1 MTQPYNTSDSKVV
14 ILALAGN
21 PNVGKS
27 TLFNVLTGETAHVA
41 NWPGVTVAVKEGR
54 LTHHEKEIIVVD
66 LPGTYSLSAEAPDA
80 AEAIAREFVAKHKPD
95 VLVVLVDATALQR
108 TMYLPIMALEMTP
121 RVIIAVNMMDVAEKR
136 AIHIDIDALSR
147 ELGIPVVGISA
158 IREEGIGVLLDRVLD
173 VAEGRECRK
182 KPLKVD
188 YGPLE
193 PYIARLEVLIKEKG
207 LLRDYPPRWVAVRL
221 LEGDPVL
228 LHRIKSKEPRT
239 ASIITEII
247 ESAKTSL
254 RTDIALMAVQAR
266 FSFIDSLLKGK
277 ITKTRLISPGIE
289 EKLDKIAL
297 HPVIGPLFASFILLG
312 SFLTVFAVNVGF
324 PLNVI
329 FSFLDKENLA
339 ELVERYSLSNL
350 LVDIFDRIAEMV
362 RIALRNYPSWFS
374 SLIVDGAISGV
385 ASVLGFLPL
394 ILMVYLVLGA
404 LQDSGLMARVA
415 VSLDRFFRRFGL
427 SGKAVF
433 PAVVGFGCSVPAV
446 MSTRAMDDDR
456 ERLVTAMTVPLIPCQ
471 ARLVVMLAIASVMFS
486 SPLGQASFLLGIYL
500 LSIGLYLLSSALL
513 NRVLFKVKVPPELV
527 LEVPPYHKPSIKVI
541 WWYARMNAMK
551 FIKRA
556 GTIIFGLSILLWFLL
571 HFGPKGF
578 ISQKMLEADAL
589 AIEGTLAAVLGK
601 SLVPL
606 GRLMGLGDWRIML
619 ALETGLVAKESVLST
634 IVVATGAA
642 SVNQAIEALG
652 MTNLQAVSLTIA
664 MTTYVPCIA
673 TVGVLKQELRS
684 LKYLLMIIIYQLLLA
699 FVLAASIFWM
709 GKIIGLS

>member
-1 MTQPYNTSDSKVV
+1 MV

-54 LTHHEKEIIVVD
+54 LTHHDIEIVVVD
-66 LPGTYSLSAEAPDA
+66 LPGTYSLAAEAPDA
-80 AEAIAREFVAKHKPD
+80 AEAIAREFIAKHKPD
-95 VLVVLVDATALQR
+95 VLVVLADATALER

-136 AIHIDIDALSR
+136 AIHIDLDALSKD
-147 ELGIPVVGISA
+147 LGVPVIGISA
-158 IREEGIGVLLDRVLD
+158 LREEGIGVLLDRVLD

-182 KPLKVD
+182 DPLKVD

-193 PYIARLEVLIKEKG
+193 LYIARLENLIRNQK
-207 LLRDYPPRWVAVRL
+207 LLTDYPPRWVAVRL

-228 LHRIKSKEPRT
+228 LDAIRSKSPEV
-239 ASIITEII
+239 ASAIDEII
-247 ESAKTSL
+247 QSTKASL
-254 RTDIALMAVQAR
+254 RTDLGLMAVKAR
-266 FSFIDSLLKGK
+266 FAFIDSLLKRR
-277 ITKTRLISPGIE
+277 ITETKLISPGLG

-297 HPVIGPLFASFILLG
+297 HPLFGPLFASLILLS
-312 SFLTVFAVNVGF
+312 SFLGVFAVNVGF

-329 FSFLDKENLA
+329 FSFLGKENLA
-339 ELVERYSLSNL
+339 DLVERYSLSNI
-350 LVDIFDRIAEMV
+350 LVGVFDYIAELV
-362 RIALRNYPSWFS
+362 RNALIGSPKWFV
-374 SLIVDGAISGV
+374 SLLVDGAISGV

-415 VSLDRFFRRFGL
+415 VSLDRFFRWFGL

-446 MSTRAMDDDR
+446 MATRAMDDDR

-471 ARLVVMLAIASVMFS
+471 ARLVVMLAIASVMFH
-486 SPLGQASFLLGIYL
+486 SPLGRATFLLIIYM
-500 LSIGLYLLSSALL
+500 LSIVLYLLSSSLL
-513 NRVLFKVKVPPELV
+513 NRIVFKVKVPPELV
-527 LEVPPYHKPSIKVI
+527 LEVPPYHRPSPRVI

-556 GTIIFGLSILLWFLL
+556 GTIIFSLSIMLWFLL
-571 HFGPKGF
+571 HFGPSGF
-578 ISQKMLEADAL
+578 IPNELIKGDAL
-589 AIEGTLAAVLGK
+589 AVEGTLAAILGK
-601 SLVPL
+601 ALVPL

-619 ALETGLVAKESVLST
+619 ALETGLIAKESVLST
-634 IVVATGAA
+634 IVAATGATG
-642 SVNQAIEALG
+642 VNQAISALG
-652 MTNLQAVSLTIA
+652 ITKLQALSLTVA
-664 MTTYVPCIA
+664 MTTYVPCVA
-673 TVGVLKQELRS
+673 TVGVLKQELRF
-684 LKYLLMIIIYQLLLA
+684 LKYLLMIIAYQLLLA
-699 FVLAASIFWM
+699 FLLSSSIYWV
-709 GKIIGLS
+709 GKILGFS